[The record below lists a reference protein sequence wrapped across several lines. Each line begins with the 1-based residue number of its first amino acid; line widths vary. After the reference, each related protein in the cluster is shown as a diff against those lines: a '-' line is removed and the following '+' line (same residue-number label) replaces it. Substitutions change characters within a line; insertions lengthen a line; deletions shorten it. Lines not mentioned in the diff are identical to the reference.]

1 MSRTA
6 ATPHSAHDELLIAR
20 LYAGDVDV
28 REREHALEMVSGC
41 EDCAALFA
49 DLAAIAEATA
59 ALPVPRRPRDFA
71 LTQEDAARLRPRRGR
86 AARLLGM
93 GRRRSFGGAL
103 VALGFAGV
111 VATSALSLLSGVGT
125 STALDLA
132 QQDGRFAAQA
142 TSAPAVPAY
151 NNASGNP
158 VPAPSTA
165 PVAVAAS
172 SAGVG
177 TAAETVPPTAGPTSL
192 AAHDQTTTSS
202 TLAPAG
208 GVAGAGTGTL
218 PPDAQ
223 GSIKTPIQA
232 TTQPGPDA
240 RLLVLLGSAAVLVIG
255 LAVLLLPMIRRRT
268 RGGPSH

>member
-6 ATPHSAHDELLIAR
+6 ATPHSAHDEVLIAR
-20 LYAGDVDV
+20 LYTDDVDDL
-28 REREHALEMVSGC
+28 ERAGALDLMGAC
-41 EDCAALFA
+41 DDCAALFA
-49 DLAAIAEATA
+49 DIAAIAEATA
-59 ALPVPRRPRDFA
+59 ALPVPSRPRDFA
-71 LTQEDAARLRPRRGR
+71 LTEEDAARLRPRRGR
-86 AARLLGM
+86 VARLLGM

-111 VATSALSLLSGVGT
+111 VVTSALSLLGGVGT
-125 STALDLA
+125 STALNLA

-151 NNASGNP
+151 NDASGNP

-177 TAAETVPPTAGPTSL
+177 KAAETVPPTAGPTSL
-192 AAHDQTTTSS
+192 AGHDQTTTSS

-208 GVAGAGTGTL
+208 GAAGAGTGAL
-218 PPDAQ
+218 PPGAQ
-223 GSIKTPIQA
+223 GSIETQTQA
-232 TTQPGPDA
+232 TTQPAPDA

-255 LAVLLLPMIRRRT
+255 LAVLLLPMIRRRA
-268 RGGPSH
+268 RDAASD